1 MLYGCVSKILM
12 RYYEIGFI
20 KFGFIGGS
28 KFKVFLML
36 IENRREDEN
45 LKINFI
51 FIILLI

>member
-28 KFKVFLML
+28 KFKV
-36 IENRREDEN
+36 
-45 LKINFI
+45 I
-51 FIILLI
+51 FGVFGVDRK